1 MIQFFV
7 NFKTTPSEPEWH
19 EILLPDDYSFTETE
33 ENPEITTDGEYTLDI
48 TVSLLEAKNII
59 AFSFMNR
66 QNKTDIS
73 KTADAKSIDN
83 GKVRSG
89 TIIITNN
96 TDIDVTFQFI
106 AGNSELKYIAKNE
119 LKIWFLDWGT
129 ETAIDFDRAL
139 KTTSLLGYG
148 NYPGYHGEA
157 DYMNNFVCT
166 PVLVAGKVY
175 NEYTF
180 NEGNLNIPST
190 INGINGLMMQP
201 YLLYYIN
208 KLPSLLGYTLKH
220 NVINDDPRAKVMYLL
235 NSVDSLN
242 YADALPD
249 MTVTEFQQAIEEF
262 FNVEFLVDSKD
273 KSISIENQSSNLAN
287 KKTVNAE
294 LVLDP
299 YKRDFSQDSKAVRLD
314 FTRIKYDVADTTYF
328 KYQQLSDDAI
338 AKCKIIEFE
347 NFAALSTFIKVSGEF
362 TDQLY
367 IYRDKALKNDYF
379 FGTPTVNLYSIP
391 MNSLTQYVNLINKFS
406 PYGDVIDRVL
416 ELKIV
421 PAEVTVEKRTVKWYT
436 TTGAENTNEVAYQLP
451 KCSNSYFI
459 GDKQGFVDTVEN
471 GIKSV
476 SRGNKLEVALYT
488 GKIKMLNTAWTMA
501 GKVDLIYPFS
511 HVDFYSEFG
520 AYGTSAVRFSDF
532 ETWKNTYFTP
542 VATETMRLNGIGG
555 VVADYQQKVI
565 IDTTKEYNFTLVD
578 GPDINANNLFMINN
592 LKYMPI
598 SLDRERT
605 RTQKTVLAKCYI
617 MLD

>member
-1 MIQFFV
+1 
-7 NFKTTPSEPEWH
+7 
-19 EILLPDDYSFTETE
+19 
-33 ENPEITTDGEYTLDI
+33 
-48 TVSLLEAKNII
+48 
-59 AFSFMNR
+59 
-66 QNKTDIS
+66 
-73 KTADAKSIDN
+73 
-83 GKVRSG
+83 
-89 TIIITNN
+89 
-96 TDIDVTFQFI
+96 
-106 AGNSELKYIAKNE
+106 
-119 LKIWFLDWGT
+119 
-129 ETAIDFDRAL
+129 
-139 KTTSLLGYG
+139 
-148 NYPGYHGEA
+148 
-157 DYMNNFVCT
+157 
-166 PVLVAGKVY
+166 
-175 NEYTF
+175 
-180 NEGNLNIPST
+180 
-190 INGINGLMMQP
+190 
-201 YLLYYIN
+201 
-208 KLPSLLGYTLKH
+208 
-220 NVINDDPRAKVMYLL
+220 
-235 NSVDSLN
+235 
-242 YADALPD
+242 
-249 MTVTEFQQAIEEF
+249 
-262 FNVEFLVDSKD
+262 
-273 KSISIENQSSNLAN
+273 
-287 KKTVNAE
+287 
-294 LVLDP
+294 
-299 YKRDFSQDSKAVRLD
+299 
-314 FTRIKYDVADTTYF
+314 
-328 KYQQLSDDAI
+328 
-338 AKCKIIEFE
+338 
-347 NFAALSTFIKVSGEF
+347 
-362 TDQLY
+362 
-367 IYRDKALKNDYF
+367 
-379 FGTPTVNLYSIP
+379 
-391 MNSLTQYVNLINKFS
+391 LTQYVNLINKFS

-565 IDTTKEYNFTLVD
+565 IDTTKEYNFTLDD
-578 GPDINANNLFMINN
+578 GPDINSNNLFMINN